1 MDWVSDK
8 IYWTDAVLQVI
19 EVFDLINVNRTTLIS
34 TGKLSRP
41 KAIVLD
47 PSTR

>member
-1 MDWVSDK
+1 MDWASDK

-19 EVFDLINVNRTTLIS
+19 AVFDLRNGNQTMLIS
-34 TGKLSRP
+34 TGNVSKP
-41 KAIVLD
+41 EAIVLD